1 MNNYPASEK
10 AFLGLNHAQVFVYVL
25 MTVISILFLFITNA
39 YLFRMNFQ
47 DWSPVPIPSLL
58 WFNTICLLL
67 ASVGMAWSKSGAKAS
82 DHQKT
87 KVGLAMAGVFV
98 VAFVSGQT
106 WAWQELNSSGYFLS
120 SNPAN
125 TFFYLI
131 TALHAFH
138 VLGGLV
144 AWFVVT
150 FKVFKGDATMLQP
163 ESVGL
168 LGAYW
173 HYMLMVWGV
182 LFAMLITT

>member
-1 MNNYPASEK
+1 MDRDTSTEK
-10 AFLGLNHAQVFVYVL
+10 AFFELNHAQVFVYVL

-47 DWSPVPIPSLL
+47 DWSPMPIPTLL
-58 WFNTICLLL
+58 WFNTACLLL
-67 ASVGMAWSKSGAKAS
+67 ASIGMAWSKSGAKVG
-82 DHQKT
+82 DLQKI
-87 KVGLAMAGVFV
+87 KVGLVLGGIFAVI
-98 VAFVSGQT
+98 FVSGQSL
-106 WAWQELNSSGYFLS
+106 AWQELNVSGYFLS

-138 VLGGLV
+138 ILGGLV
-144 AWFVVT
+144 AWVMVT
-150 FKVFKGDATMLQP
+150 FRVFKGDAVMLQP
-163 ESVGL
+163 QSIGL

-173 HYMLMVWGV
+173 YYLLLVWGI

>member
-58 WFNTICLLL
+58 WFNTICLVL

-125 TFFYLI
+125 TFFFNKV
-131 TALHAFH
+131 ACFQ
-138 VLGGLV
+138 LGGL
-144 AWFVVT
+144 
-150 FKVFKGDATMLQP
+150 
-163 ESVGL
+163 L
-168 LGAYW
+168 LGLWLPLKFSKGMQRCFNRNQSAYW
-173 HYMLMVWGV
+173 VHTG
-182 LFAMLITT
+182 TTCYWSGACCSRC

>member
-58 WFNTICLLL
+58 WFNTICLVL

-98 VAFVSGQT
+98 VAFVSGQ
-106 WAWQELNSSGYFLS
+106 NM
-120 SNPAN
+120 
-125 TFFYLI
+125 
-131 TALHAFH
+131 
-138 VLGGLV
+138 GL
-144 AWFVVT
+144 AR
-150 FKVFKGDATMLQP
+150 A
-163 ESVGL
+163 
-168 LGAYW
+168 
-173 HYMLMVWGV
+173 
-182 LFAMLITT
+182 

>member
-1 MNNYPASEK
+1 MTNYAASEK
-10 AFLGLNHAQVFVYVL
+10 AFLGLSHAQVFVYVL

-47 DWSPVPIPSLL
+47 DWAPVPIPTLL
-58 WFNTICLLL
+58 WFNTVCLLL
-67 ASVGMAWSKSGAKAS
+67 ASVGMVWAKSGAKAE

-87 KVGLAMAGVFV
+87 KVGLTLAGVFAV
-98 VAFVSGQT
+98 VFVSGQT
-106 WAWQELNSSGYFLS
+106 WAWQELHVSGYFLS

-131 TALHAFH
+131 TALHALH

-150 FKVFKGDATMLQP
+150 FKVFKEDAAILQP

-168 LGAYW
+168 LGVYW
-173 HYMLMVWGV
+173 HYMLLVWGV

>member
-58 WFNTICLLL
+58 WFNTVCLAL
-67 ASVGMAWSKSGAKAS
+67 ASVGMAWSKSGAKAA
-82 DHQKT
+82 DNQKT

-98 VAFVSGQT
+98 VVFVSGQT
-106 WAWQELNSSGYFLS
+106 WAWQELNASGYFLS

-144 AWFVVT
+144 AWFIVT
-150 FKVFKGDATMLQP
+150 IRVFKGDAMMLQP

-173 HYMLMVWGV
+173 HYMLLVWGV

>member
-1 MNNYPASEK
+1 MNSYPASEK

-58 WFNTICLLL
+58 WFNTICLAL
-67 ASVGMAWSKSGAKAS
+67 ASLGMAWSKSGAKAT

-87 KVGLAMAGVFV
+87 KVGLAITGVFV
-98 VAFVSGQT
+98 VVFVSGQT
-106 WAWQELNSSGYFLS
+106 WAWQELNASGYFLS

-144 AWFVVT
+144 AWLVVT
-150 FKVFKGDATMLQP
+150 FRVFKGDETMLQP

-173 HYMLMVWGV
+173 HYMLLVWGV